1 MKLESWLWIIVLF
14 ATTEL
19 VHANCDNTAL
29 YQTSIPDTL
38 EILSKSVMSNPL
50 GVPCDSLT
58 TILNK
63 LMSGEK
69 TGGRKLENDKPLDQ
83 QKAKG
88 NMQEALNNPETRA
101 RIDKIADKVTNENE
115 RLIYE
120 AAILDEDGY
129 YDARELKI
137 QQLKQKLY

>member
-14 ATTEL
+14 ATTKL

-29 YQTSIPDTL
+29 HQTSIPDTL
-38 EILSKSVMSNPL
+38 LILSNSVMNNPL
-50 GVPCDSLT
+50 MVPCESLT

-63 LMSGEK
+63 LMSREK

-88 NMQEALNNPETRA
+88 NLQEALNNPETRA

>member
-14 ATTEL
+14 ATTKL

-29 YQTSIPDTL
+29 HQTSIPDTL
-38 EILSKSVMSNPL
+38 LILSKSVMSNPL
-50 GVPCDSLT
+50 VVPCESLT

-63 LMSGEK
+63 LMSREK

-88 NMQEALNNPETRA
+88 NLQEALNNPETRA